1 MPPHLNAV
9 EQQCCIPLGHF
20 VRDFVHCIYLYIYG
34 IYVYAATVILCVATQ
49 PASKLKDLLGG
60 TRGLRVPERA
70 LGQKGEK

>member
-1 MPPHLNAV
+1 
-9 EQQCCIPLGHF
+9 
-20 VRDFVHCIYLYIYG
+20 
-34 IYVYAATVILCVATQ
+34 VYAATVILCVATQ

>member
-1 MPPHLNAV
+1 MLWSNNVAFHLGTL
-9 EQQCCIPLGHF
+9 LGTLYT
-20 VRDFVHCIYLYIYG
+20 IYIYKYISG